1 MPACQSA
8 DIADALAAALNAEFG
23 DDFAAA
29 RKWRPEQKVEALH
42 VLRVSVS
49 PRSRQSS
56 LLTRGTDQHLH
67 TIDVTFQKL
76 LDGDTDAEQEAHIDT
91 LTDLVERV
99 ADHMARL
106 QLTPGGRPF
115 ERAVTID
122 PVCAVN
128 EVDESLLFVSVVT
141 AQYREAREAA

>member
-1 MPACQSA
+1 MPACHSA
-8 DIADALAAALNAEFG
+8 DIADALAAALNAEFA
-23 DDFAAA
+23 DDFVAA
-29 RKWRPEQKVEALH
+29 RKWRPSYKLEALH
-42 VLRVSVS
+42 ALRVSVS

-56 LLTRGTDQHLH
+56 LLTRGADQHLH
-67 TIDVTFQKL
+67 TIDVTFQKQVE
-76 LDGDTDAEQEAHIDT
+76 GGTDAEQEADIDT

-106 QLTPGGRPF
+106 TLSPGGRPF

-128 EVDESLLFVSVVT
+128 DVEEDLVFTSVVT
-141 AQYREAREAA
+141 AQYREARDAT